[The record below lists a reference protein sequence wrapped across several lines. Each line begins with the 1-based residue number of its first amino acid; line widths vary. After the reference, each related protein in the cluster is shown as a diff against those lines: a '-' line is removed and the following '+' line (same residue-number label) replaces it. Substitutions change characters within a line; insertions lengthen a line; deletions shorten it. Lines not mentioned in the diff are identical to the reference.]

1 MYKPAAQ
8 RIWGYWA
15 LPVLYGDRLIGKADA
30 IAEREEGEL
39 IVRALHEDEPW
50 TLTQRAAVI
59 DELESLAR
67 WLGLPLVLP

>member
-15 LPVLYGDRLIGKADA
+15 LPVLYSDRLIGKADA

-39 IVRALHEDEPW
+39 IVHALYEDEPW
-50 TLTQRAAVI
+50 SPTQRAAVI
-59 DELESLAR
+59 GELESLAE
-67 WLGLPLVLP
+67 WLDLALVLP